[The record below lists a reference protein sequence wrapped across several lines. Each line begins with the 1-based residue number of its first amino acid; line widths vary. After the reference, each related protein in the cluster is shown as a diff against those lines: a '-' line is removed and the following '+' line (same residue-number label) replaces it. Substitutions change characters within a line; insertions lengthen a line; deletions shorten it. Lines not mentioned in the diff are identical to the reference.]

1 MVLPENIKEIFFQT
15 LYGSKSILEF
25 EAWLYKD
32 EQLEGILSP
41 ENYLD
46 LISYGYKG
54 EAAKYG
60 LYKLLE
66 NLIDKGEYETWKLLH
81 LLRKAL
87 KRNDELPEILM
98 TFYDLYCKGY
108 TFLDILGS
116 GYGLAVEVPY
126 QFDKESW
133 DELTAEQQQGLL
145 NSFYPDIENEIVK
158 VIGLIERRQIVLTG
172 VRGEY
177 NHYEYIDNRPR
188 ASQ

>member
-1 MVLPENIKEIFFQT
+1 MTLPENIKEIFFQT
-15 LYGSKSILEF
+15 LYGSKNILEF
-25 EAWLYKD
+25 ETWLYRD

-41 ENYLD
+41 ESYLD

-66 NLIDKGEYETWKLLH
+66 NLIDKGEYETWKLLG

-87 KRNDELPEILM
+87 KRDDELPEILM

-108 TFLDILGS
+108 TFLDNLGL

-126 QFDKESW
+126 RLDKDSW
-133 DELTAEQQQGLL
+133 DELTVEQQQNLL
-145 NSFYPDIENEIVK
+145 NSFYPDIEGEIIK
-158 VIGLIERRQIVLTG
+158 VLSWIESRQIILTG
-172 VRGEY
+172 IRGEY
-177 NHYEYIDNRPR
+177 NRYEYIDNRP
-188 ASQ
+188 